1 MSDIMANMDIHTLT
15 DDQQTILQLQDTIY
29 FLEGKLSEKDKE
41 IIRLNIDLRRTMD
54 ERQLCLQFE
63 NSALRR
69 KAAEHNKTVLPLRKE
84 NNELRAENES
94 LTSTIIEH
102 MEREAKRGKGKDA
115 ASQTI
120 EVQPKTTSSGCQT
133 IGAQLNTTS
142 SGCQTINNKQP
153 KVTSSGCQTTKLQ
166 PKISSSGC
174 QTINMQLNK
183 VTSSGC
189 QTIKLQPKTTSS
201 GCQTMETQ
209 PKTTSSGCQ
218 TINMQPNKVTSS
230 GCQTIQLQPKTTS
243 SGCQRINKQPKV
255 TSSGCQTME
264 TQPKTTSSGCQTI
277 KTQPKVTSS
286 GCQTINKQ
294 PKITSSGCQAN
305 VYWYIEDKNPL
316 NVGGFGLPK
325 DLKKRSRKSK
335 DQKPN
340 NNRVFGGPKKG
351 NKAAFKPSQAA
362 TTNKGGFRLP
372 TDMRM
377 RM

>member
-63 NSALRR
+63 NSALKR
-69 KAAEHNKTVLPLRKE
+69 KAAEHDKTVLPLRKE

-102 MEREAKRGKGKDA
+102 MEREAKRGKCKDA

-120 EVQPKTTSSGCQT
+120 E
-133 IGAQLNTTS
+133 
-142 SGCQTINNKQP
+142 
-153 KVTSSGCQTTKLQ
+153 
-166 PKISSSGC
+166 
-174 QTINMQLNK
+174 
-183 VTSSGC
+183 
-189 QTIKLQPKTTSS
+189 LQPKTTSS
-201 GCQTMETQ
+201 SCQTISAQ
-209 PKTTSSGCQ
+209 HNTTSTGCQ
-218 TINMQPNKVTSS
+218 TINK
-230 GCQTIQLQPKTTS
+230 
-243 SGCQRINKQPKV
+243 
-255 TSSGCQTME
+255 
-264 TQPKTTSSGCQTI
+264 
-277 KTQPKVTSS
+277 QPKVTSS

-294 PKITSSGCQAN
+294 PKVTSSGCQTINKQPKVTSSGCQTINKQPKVTSSGCQTINKQPKVTSSGCQTINKQPKVTSTGCQTINKQPKVTSSGCQTINKQSKVTSSGCQTINKQPKVTSSGCQAN
-305 VYWYIEDKNPL
+305 AHWYVEDKNRL

-325 DLKKRSRKSK
+325 DLKKRSPKTK

-340 NNRVFGGPKKG
+340 NNRAFGGPKKG
-351 NKAAFKPSQAA
+351 NKAAFKPSQA
-362 TTNKGGFRLP
+362 TKTKKGGFGLHIG
-372 TDMRM
+372 MRK